1 MSGLL
6 GIWNLDGEP
15 VVRETLVAMANTIA
29 HRGGDGLDLWL
40 EGSVGLGCHLWRIT
54 REASFEHQ
62 PLVDP
67 DGHVLLFDGRIDN
80 RADLIATFDPPD
92 GGEQLSDADLVL
104 MAYRRWG
111 RKSMAHLVGDF
122 AVAIYLPKQKRLV
135 LARDVVGCRP
145 LYYWSDNR
153 RFIFAS
159 EIKALLAHPEVRA
172 QPNLDL
178 LADTLLLDQL
188 PYEDDGDTFF
198 SGVNRVL
205 PGHTLLV
212 TPNSSVSSRFWDFDP
227 TATVRHHA
235 YSDYVLSLRELLTR
249 AIRRRMRTNHP
260 VAIGVSGGLD
270 SAIVL
275 SIANQ
280 IARKASPPQALVPIS
295 YAPVADRK
303 SQENEFIC
311 LIEEYCEREV
321 QRLEMGAPG
330 DPRWM
335 SEAAWHSEC
344 PYIGDSWCAE
354 TPLMEYARDHGA
366 RVLLSGLWSDQYMFA
381 TGYLVDLL
389 KKFAWRRALRHL
401 QEYSKWFPD
410 AEPSYFRSRFFQE
423 IALNLTPRM
432 LRSML
437 RPFNSWNAGRHR
449 NRSWV
454 SPELVKRA
462 RRARTRLK
470 HPHYGTVHARNIYQ
484 TVHAKSHHLTIDGD
498 GLMAARFGLERAM
511 PFLDRDVI
519 AFLMAIP
526 GDIQMRGGVP
536 RGLLRDAVR
545 GLVPQAIR
553 RRRWRDEGTVSTQL
567 EDARIGV
574 YRNSGLD
581 SFECRV
587 LGFTPGDHLSNNQY
601 LEALGLEYWV
611 RAFLTRQASRDNPTA
626 FGIKEAV

>member
-1 MSGLL
+1 VSGLL
-6 GIWNLDGEP
+6 GVWNLDGEP
-15 VVRETLVAMANTIA
+15 VARETLAAMAANIA
-29 HRGGDGLDLWL
+29 HRGGDGLDFWI
-40 EGSVGLGCHLWRIT
+40 EGPAGLACHLWRIT
-54 REASFEHQ
+54 PESSFEHQ
-62 PLVDP
+62 PLADTH
-67 DGHVLLFDGRIDN
+67 GHVLLFDGRIDN
-80 RADLIATFDPPD
+80 RADLIATFEPAD

-111 RKSMAHLVGDF
+111 RKAMAHLVGDF
-122 AVAIYLPKQKRLV
+122 AIAIYVAKEQRLV

-145 LYYWSDNR
+145 LYYWRNDR

-159 EIKALLAHPEVRA
+159 EVKALLAHPDVQA
-172 QPNLDL
+172 APNLDL

-198 SGVNRVL
+198 EDVHRVL
-205 PGHTLLV
+205 PAHTLLV
-212 TPNSSVSSRFWDFDP
+212 KPKAIEANRFWDFDP
-227 TATVRHHA
+227 TATVRHRA

-249 AIRRRMRTNHP
+249 ATRRRMRTSHP
-260 VAIGVSGGLD
+260 IAIGVSGGLD

-280 IARKASPPQALVPIS
+280 VARKASPSPVLVPIS
-295 YAPVADRK
+295 YSPVTDGK
-303 SQENEFIC
+303 SQENEFIR
-311 LIEEYCEREV
+311 LIEAYCEREV
-321 QRLEMGAPG
+321 KRLDMGAPG

-335 SEAAWHSEC
+335 SEAAWHSETPC
-344 PYIGDSWCAE
+344 IDDSWCAE
-354 TPLMEYARDHGA
+354 APLMEYARSQGG

-389 KKFAWRRALRHL
+389 KRFAWRRAFRHL
-401 QEYSKWFPD
+401 REYSNWFPD
-410 AEPSYFRSRFFQE
+410 TEPSYFRGRLFQE
-423 IALNLTPRM
+423 MALNLTPRM
-432 LRSML
+432 LRSLL
-437 RPFNSWNAGRHR
+437 RPLNSWRAGWHK

-454 SPELVKRA
+454 SRELVKRA
-462 RRARTRLK
+462 RRGRPRLK
-470 HPHYGTVHARNIYQ
+470 HPHYASVHARNIYQ
-484 TVHAKSHHLTIDGD
+484 TVHAKSHHLTIDSD
-498 GLMAARFGLERAM
+498 GLMASRFGLERAM

-553 RRRWRDEGTVSTQL
+553 RRRWRDEGTTSTQL
-567 EDARIGV
+567 EDTRSAV
-574 YRNSGLD
+574 YRSSSLD
-581 SFECRV
+581 SFESRV
-587 LGFTPGDHLSNNQY
+587 LGFTPGDHLSNDQY

-611 RAFLTRQASRDNPTA
+611 RVFLGRRASRDNPNA